1 MGASRTRNV
10 WAAGGLALVLAG
22 FAGCSTLGYYLQAM
36 DGQMELSRK
45 ARPIPQVLSDERT
58 SAELKLKLEQVQ
70 QIREFASRALALP
83 DNDSYRRYA
92 DLRRPYVVWNVF
104 ATEEFSLVP
113 EQWCFPIAGCV
124 GYRGYFSQASAEKF
138 AAGLRRRDLDV
149 YVGGVL
155 AYSTLGWMDDPVLNT
170 FIQYPDTEIA
180 RLIFHE
186 LAHQVAYLPGDTT
199 FNESFATA
207 VELEGV
213 RRWLDG
219 HATPDQR
226 AAFEASQ
233 TRRLEFVELIA
244 RCRERL
250 RAVYQTGADPPA
262 KRAAKARAFAELR
275 TEYSKLKQTWGGF
288 SGYDWWFNQPLNN
301 AQLAS
306 VALYTQLVPGF
317 QKLLA
322 GSGGDLPTF
331 FDAVR
336 KLTQVPEGERQ
347 AALGSVTGDW

>member
-1 MGASRTRNV
+1 MAALCIRKF
-10 WAAGGLALVLAG
+10 WAGGVALVVAG

-58 SAELKLKLEQVQ
+58 PAELKVKLEQVQ
-70 QIREFASRALALP
+70 QIREFASRTLALP

-104 ATEEFSLVP
+104 ATGEFSLDP
-113 EQWCFPIAGCV
+113 KQWCFPIAGCV
-124 GYRGYFSQASAEKF
+124 GYRGYFSQASAERF
-138 AAGLRRRDLDV
+138 AAGLRRERLDV
-149 YVGGVL
+149 FVSGVP

-170 FIQYPDTEIA
+170 FIRYPDTEIA

-199 FNESFATA
+199 FNESFAST

-213 RRWLDG
+213 RRWLEAQG
-219 HATPDQR
+219 TPEQR
-226 AAFEASQ
+226 AAFDEAQ
-233 TRRLEFVELIA
+233 MRRHEFVQLIA

-250 RAVYQTGADPPA
+250 RAIYQAAGDPQEM
-262 KRAAKARAFAELR
+262 RAAKTRTFEELR
-275 TEYSKLKQTWGGF
+275 SEYGMLKQAWGGF
-288 SGYDWWFNQPLNN
+288 AGYDWWFDQPLNN

-306 VALYTQLVPGF
+306 VALYTQLVPAF
-317 QKLLA
+317 EKLLA
-322 GSGGDLPTF
+322 QSGGDLATF
-331 FDAVR
+331 YDAV
-336 KLTQVPEGERQ
+336 KELAGQPEEERH
-347 AALGSVTGDW
+347 AALGGDR